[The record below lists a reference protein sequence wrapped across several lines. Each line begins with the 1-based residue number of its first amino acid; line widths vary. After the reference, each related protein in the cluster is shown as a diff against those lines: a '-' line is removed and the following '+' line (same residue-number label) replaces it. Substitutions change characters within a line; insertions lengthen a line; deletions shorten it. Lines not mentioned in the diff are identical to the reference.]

1 MGRLAISPDGMTD
14 LLNTMA
20 ELGLVEAIG
29 WVAALATLVTYA
41 MRTMLPLRMAA
52 LVSNLFFFVYAAIES
67 IYPTM
72 VMNAILLPINLYRI
86 YDIRR
91 TTRMMQDMRA
101 DQKAFEWLRPLLK
114 PARIADGDYV
124 FRKGDAPDRLYIMR
138 SGKIWLEEIDVFLEG
153 EQIFGEIAFF
163 TDERA
168 RTVSAKCIGACE
180 IMQVDE
186 AAFMRLYN
194 QNPAFGLYMVKLT
207 ASRLLDG
214 MQRNPEVYLNSNLQV
229 PKIKD
234 TAGVGGPATSP
245 ITQSD
250 MRAAPRVPKIQNAA
264 RAANAAVPKP

>member
-1 MGRLAISPDGMTD
+1 MTE
-14 LLNTMA
+14 LLSTMA

-29 WVAALATLVTYA
+29 WIAALATLITYA

-52 LVSNLFFFVYAAIES
+52 LVSNVFFFIYAAIEG

-91 TTRMMQDMRA
+91 TTEMMKDLRA

-114 PARIADGDYV
+114 PAKVADGEYV

-138 SGKIWLEEIDVFLEG
+138 AGKIWLEEIDVTLEG

-168 RTVSAKCIGACE
+168 RTVSAKCVGECE

-194 QNPAFGLYMVKLT
+194 QNPAFGLFMVKLT

-214 MQRNPEVYLNSNLQV
+214 MQRNPEVYLNSNLRV
-229 PKIKD
+229 PKV
-234 TAGVGGPATSP
+234 AGDAA
-245 ITQSD
+245 
-250 MRAAPRVPKIQNAA
+250 AAPVEVEADAAPRPARRVPKIQNAA
-264 RAANAAVPKP
+264 RAANAAVQKH